1 MSFLWY
7 AIVVCFEFKG
17 RALSGKIILMVEV
30 ELSKIIIDEKRH
42 DQVIVLKEVDG
53 ERFLPIVIGLP
64 EATSIK
70 MKISGF
76 EPPRPLTHDMLKSVI
91 EALGAR
97 VRFVVVDKLQFNTFH
112 AKVVLEKQDGEEA
125 WIDARP
131 SDSIALALRVGA
143 PIYVEEEVLNS
154 AEMFDV

>member
-1 MSFLWY
+1 
-7 AIVVCFEFKG
+7 
-17 RALSGKIILMVEV
+17 MVRV

-53 ERFLPIVIGLP
+53 NRFLPIVIGLP

-76 EPPRPLTHDMLKSVI
+76 EPPRPLTHDLLKSVI
-91 EALGAR
+91 EQLHGSLD
-97 VRFVVVDKLQFNTFH
+97 FVLIDKLQFNTFH
-112 AKVVLEKQDGEEA
+112 AKLVLENSQGKLKVDS
-125 WIDARP
+125 RP
-131 SDSIALALRVGA
+131 SDAIALALRMDV
-143 PIYVEEEVLNS
+143 PIYVEEEVIES

>member
-1 MSFLWY
+1 
-7 AIVVCFEFKG
+7 
-17 RALSGKIILMVEV
+17 MVQV

-53 ERFLPIVIGLP
+53 GRILPIVIGLP

-76 EPPRPLTHDMLKSVI
+76 EPPRPLTHDLLKSVI
-91 EALGAR
+91 ESLNGKLDK
-97 VRFVVVDKLQFNTFH
+97 VIIDKLQFNTFH
-112 AKVVLEKQDGEEA
+112 AKLILSNGAQEPMK
-125 WIDARP
+125 IDSRP
-131 SDSIALALRVGA
+131 SDAIALALRTEV
-143 PIYVEEEVLNS
+143 PIYVEEEVLES

>member
-1 MSFLWY
+1 
-7 AIVVCFEFKG
+7 
-17 RALSGKIILMVEV
+17 MVQV

-42 DQVIVLKEVDG
+42 DQVIVLKEVEG

-112 AKVVLEKQDGEEA
+112 AKVVLEKSDGEEV

-143 PIYVEEEVLNS
+143 PIYVEEEVLDS